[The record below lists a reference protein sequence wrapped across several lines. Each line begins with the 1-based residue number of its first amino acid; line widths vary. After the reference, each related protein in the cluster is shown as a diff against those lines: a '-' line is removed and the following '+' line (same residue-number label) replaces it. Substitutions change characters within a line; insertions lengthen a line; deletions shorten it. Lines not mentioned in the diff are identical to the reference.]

1 MCRLRLLHNVG
12 NVLAEKQLVTIFHD
26 ECSFQS
32 NDDQTFMWAL
42 EDQTSIRPKN
52 RGTGLMVS
60 DFIDE
65 YCGCLRLTDD
75 EYTLFRRTHPNI
87 KQAARVILRYGEN
100 RDGYWN
106 SSKFISQFSDAVKIA
121 SFKYPCSRYDI
132 LWIFDQSSNHTIQ
145 SPDALNVKRMNVGP
159 GGKNT
164 PVMRDT
170 MWDGR
175 FFSMTDSNGQN
186 IGMKACL
193 QLRNRYREGMLR
205 LDMEKELSSQED
217 FATEPSLVEKI
228 ARNAGHFATFLPKFH
243 CECNPIEQLWA
254 EAKRVTRPRCNYSI
268 TALTSYVNPALNDV
282 PIDRIRKF
290 YRKAREYVEIYRNGV
305 TDVSEV
311 KEALKKYKSHR
322 RVLRLDPNY

>member
-12 NVLAEKQLVTIFHD
+12 NVLAEKQLVTIFHG

-106 SSKFISQFSDAVKIA
+106 SSKFISQFSDAVTIA

-159 GGKNT
+159 GGK
-164 PVMRDT
+164 
-170 MWDGR
+170 
-175 FFSMTDSNGQN
+175 
-186 IGMKACL
+186 IH
-193 QLRNRYREGMLR
+193 QL
-205 LDMEKELSSQED
+205 
-217 FATEPSLVEKI
+217 
-228 ARNAGHFATFLPKFH
+228 
-243 CECNPIEQLWA
+243 
-254 EAKRVTRPRCNYSI
+254 
-268 TALTSYVNPALNDV
+268 
-282 PIDRIRKF
+282 
-290 YRKAREYVEIYRNGV
+290 
-305 TDVSEV
+305 
-311 KEALKKYKSHR
+311 
-322 RVLRLDPNY
+322 